1 MNTHPRCL
9 LAFSLT
15 SALTLSLLPTM
26 ACGGG
31 SPGAAGDGPEA
42 TTGDEVEVGPSAC
55 EGQVLL
61 TEASPQVAAPEDPLR
76 CDELSTPAPVPL
88 PTTASCRAL
97 GAEERAVC
105 TARVRARARV
115 TRPLGEARA
124 AALASNW
131 PEAIAKLEA
140 AVVIVVD
147 EPDVLAELGWAR
159 FRAREWCMATQDSE
173 ALEAERD
180 SPSDGGEPSAIAV
193 LCTGQVSLHQALE
206 ELELAANAAP
216 SLELRATWEHQRA
229 QVSAALGEEGDAA
242 QAARRSLC
250 ARENPEV
257 REMLAAQLWNTANRL
272 GPAAPEESIGLYR
285 QALMLA
291 PSPEREEFVRD
302 VLAVLGQ
309 PISFEAAPPVQ
320 PQAFFPSVEA
330 LCQALVLRDMSEPV
344 DPSELPEDLCEVSD
358 WDEVGL
364 TRGEEV
370 DVQFHAAVLT
380 VQSPELYDGPVQT
393 NYLVARSP
401 RGVNVLLYLGED
413 HGESRS
419 HNAFVGSPP
428 SPYIESAD
436 APLVVTWDVWGS
448 GSLRVRLA
456 VLAPAPPGQPCA
468 GWWRE
473 RRAASPPPTSGP
485 PSTPATRCC
494 ATMEQSL
501 GKLRRLELPRAQRQP
516 RRLPSSFALNVTA
529 QELAATRE
537 SDGAMLCLPLR
548 ETLSPLRQPAA
559 GQ

>member
-115 TRPLGEARA
+115 THPLGEARA

-330 LCQALVLRDMSEPV
+330 LCQALVLRDMTEPV

-393 NYLVARSP
+393 NYLVARSS
-401 RGVNVLLYLGED
+401 RGVNVLLYLGQD
-413 HGESRS
+413 HGDSRR
-419 HNAFVGSPP
+419 HNAFVGSVATSYNVDNPN
-428 SPYIESAD
+428 
-436 APLVVTWDVWGS
+436 APLVVTWDEGEAEAYDCDWQSRASTTWAACALVDGAP
-448 GSLRVRLA
+448 RCYA
-456 VLAPAPPGQPCA
+456 VADLGPA
-468 GWWRE
+468 E
-473 RRAASPPPTSGP
+473 FTSDSMLPTIQ
-485 PSTPATRCC
+485 
-494 ATMEQSL
+494 ESL
-501 GKLRRLELPRAQRQP
+501 GNCDEGSYQPPQHQPSDFRPLFSLE
-516 RRLPSSFALNVTA
+516 VTA
-529 QELAATRE
+529 QELAATRV